1 MSGLD
6 VFGPVMQIAFVVDDL
21 DATLAH
27 WTTKMGVGWRDPS
40 AVGVHA
46 ERHAL
51 RLREQRFSPGGM
63 IELIETVPAI
73 TDYFE
78 LIKDAAAR
86 WDGSNPIIRV

>member
-1 MSGLD
+1 MPSG
-6 VFGPVMQIAFVVDDL
+6 M
-21 DATLAH
+21 
-27 WTTKMGVGWRDPS
+27 
-40 AVGVHA
+40 
-46 ERHAL
+46 
-51 RLREQRFSPGGM
+51 RFAYVNSDFHPGGM